1 MIKRIIA
8 LLLVLISSLSA
19 FSSIRPFL
27 SISPYFV
34 MDGHEVL
41 DPKPEW
47 KSDKDDYGYQYLLDR
62 YDGIPSS
69 SETIQDSLL
78 RFGERKPLLEA
89 GFEIEGERVFF
100 ALKMEIREELYN
112 FVTVSPKSNI
122 PYLGNTRYAITDAQY
137 PQVAFLEYSNP
148 YLLFSIGRR
157 KLDMGPG
164 KYSFIL
170 SSEAQPN
177 LDSLVL
183 GAFYNEGDFSLDYSF
198 YAIPG
203 TGEVFTPYGDA
214 SDIYKTFFVHK
225 VAAANSYF
233 RFGLSEINC
242 VYGSYPTLMDFT
254 PFVLWHNLYV
264 DEHSNVMIEVSL
276 EGKIGP
282 VRLWGEYAQDDLYL
296 NFGGLTEGG
305 FNNKPT
311 AIGVGLGFDW
321 LLLDGEEYG
330 RSDRSTLGYAF
341 KEETLEEKG
350 GLHLYGEFYWASNYL
365 YNRRSNYSVNY
376 GGDIGTVTV
385 FKNDQYGKFTLPYR
399 FYSSHGGT
407 TDKKDAYFL
416 GFPFGPGT
424 IYGMVS
430 LEGENSRMKYGV
442 GLSLLMR
449 GEKDI
454 NSTIDSSSATDCI
467 ELQGEIKKIWSISTS
482 LRLNA
487 SEIYRGL
494 ELDASTTFSY
504 DEYYSTWVPEIAI
517 GVVVTI

>member
-8 LLLVLISSLSA
+8 LLLVLISSLPA

-34 MDGHEVL
+34 MDGHEVMYSSE
-41 DPKPEW
+41 PNNFQ
-47 KSDKDDYGYQYLLDR
+47 GLLDR

-69 SETIQDSLL
+69 SETIQETIL

-100 ALKMEIREELYN
+100 ALKIEIREELYN
-112 FVTVSPKSNI
+112 FVTFSPKSNI
-122 PYLGNTRYAITDAQY
+122 PYFGNTNFAITDAQY

-203 TGEVFTPYGDA
+203 TGEVFTSYGVA
-214 SDIYKTFFVHK
+214 SNIYKTFFVHK

-321 LLLDGEEYG
+321 LLLEGEEYG

-365 YNRRSNYSVNY
+365 YNRRDHGVEGVEYY
-376 GGDIGTVTV
+376 A
-385 FKNDQYGKFTLPYR
+385 NDKYGKFTLPYR

-407 TDKKDAYFL
+407 TDQENAYFL

-430 LEGENSRMKYGV
+430 LERENNRMKYGV

-449 GEKDI
+449 GEKNI
-454 NSTIDSSSATDCI
+454 NSPINSSSATDCI
-467 ELQGEIKKIWSISTS
+467 ELQGEIKRIWSISTS
-482 LRLNA
+482 LRLNV

>member
-1 MIKRIIA
+1 MTKRIIVF
-8 LLLVLISSLSA
+8 LLVFLSSLLA

-34 MDGHEVL
+34 MDGHEVMYSSE
-41 DPKPEW
+41 PNNFQ
-47 KSDKDDYGYQYLLDR
+47 GLLDR

-69 SETIQDSLL
+69 SETIQETIL
-78 RFGERKPLLEA
+78 RFGKRKPLLEA

-100 ALKMEIREELYN
+100 ALKIEIREELYN

-183 GAFYNEGDFSLDYSF
+183 GTFYNEGDFSLDYSF

-321 LLLDGEEYG
+321 LLMEGEEYG
-330 RSDRSTLGYAF
+330 RSDR
-341 KEETLEEKG
+341 
-350 GLHLYGEFYWASNYL
+350 
-365 YNRRSNYSVNY
+365 
-376 GGDIGTVTV
+376 
-385 FKNDQYGKFTLPYR
+385 
-399 FYSSHGGT
+399 
-407 TDKKDAYFL
+407 
-416 GFPFGPGT
+416 
-424 IYGMVS
+424 
-430 LEGENSRMKYGV
+430 
-442 GLSLLMR
+442 
-449 GEKDI
+449 
-454 NSTIDSSSATDCI
+454 
-467 ELQGEIKKIWSISTS
+467 
-482 LRLNA
+482 
-487 SEIYRGL
+487 
-494 ELDASTTFSY
+494 
-504 DEYYSTWVPEIAI
+504 
-517 GVVVTI
+517 

>member
-34 MDGHEVL
+34 MDGHEVMYSSE
-41 DPKPEW
+41 PNNFQ
-47 KSDKDDYGYQYLLDR
+47 GLLDR
-62 YDGIPSS
+62 YDGIPSA
-69 SETIQDSLL
+69 SETIQETIL
-78 RFGERKPLLEA
+78 RFGKRKPLLEA

-100 ALKMEIREELYN
+100 ALKIEIREELYN

-148 YLLFSIGRR
+148 YFLFSIGRR

-203 TGEVFTPYGDA
+203 TGEVFTPYGIT
-214 SDIYKTFFVHK
+214 SEIYKTFFVHK

-311 AIGVGLGFDW
+311 AIGVGLGFDC
-321 LLLDGEEYG
+321 LLMEGEEYG

-365 YNRRSNYSVNY
+365 YNRREHGVEGVEFYA
-376 GGDIGTVTV
+376 
-385 FKNDQYGKFTLPYR
+385 NDQYGKFTLPYR

-449 GEKDI
+449 GEKNI
-454 NSTIDSSSATDCI
+454 NSPINSSSATDCI
-467 ELQGEIKKIWSISTS
+467 ELQGEIKRIWSISTS

>member
-1 MIKRIIA
+1 MTKRIIVF
-8 LLLVLISSLSA
+8 LLVFLSSLLA

-34 MDGHEVL
+34 MDGHEVMYSSE
-41 DPKPEW
+41 PNNFQ
-47 KSDKDDYGYQYLLDR
+47 GLLDR

-69 SETIQDSLL
+69 SETIQETIL
-78 RFGERKPLLEA
+78 RFGKRKPLLEA

-100 ALKMEIREELYN
+100 ALKIEIREELYN

-148 YLLFSIGRR
+148 YFLFSIGRR

-203 TGEVFTPYGDA
+203 TGEVFTSYGVA
-214 SDIYKTFFVHK
+214 SNIYKTFFVHK

-321 LLLDGEEYG
+321 LLMEGEEYG

-365 YNRRSNYSVNY
+365 YNRRDHGVEGVEYY
-376 GGDIGTVTV
+376 A
-385 FKNDQYGKFTLPYR
+385 NDKYGKFTLPYR

-449 GEKDI
+449 GEKNI
-454 NSTIDSSSATDCI
+454 NSPINSSSATDCI
-467 ELQGEIKKIWSISTS
+467 ELQGEIKRIWSISTS
-482 LRLNA
+482 LRLNV

>member
-1 MIKRIIA
+1 MIKRIIVF
-8 LLLVLISSLSA
+8 LLVFLSSLLA

-34 MDGHEVL
+34 MDGHEVMYSSE
-41 DPKPEW
+41 PNNFQ
-47 KSDKDDYGYQYLLDR
+47 GLLDR

-69 SETIQDSLL
+69 SETIQETIL

-100 ALKMEIREELYN
+100 ALKIEIREELYN

-148 YLLFSIGRR
+148 YFLFSIGRR

-203 TGEVFTPYGDA
+203 TGEVFTSYGVA
-214 SDIYKTFFVHK
+214 SNIYKTFFVHK

-311 AIGVGLGFDW
+311 AIGVGLGFDC
-321 LLLDGEEYG
+321 LLMDGEEYG

-365 YNRRSNYSVNY
+365 YNRREHGVEGEEFYA
-376 GGDIGTVTV
+376 
-385 FKNDQYGKFTLPYR
+385 NDKYGKFTLPYR

-407 TDKKDAYFL
+407 TDKSDAYFL

-424 IYGMVS
+424 IYGIVS

-449 GEKDI
+449 GEKNI
-454 NSTIDSSSATDCI
+454 NSPINSSSATDCI
-467 ELQGEIKKIWSISTS
+467 ELQGEIKRIWSISTS

-517 GVVVTI
+517 GVVVTM

>member
-34 MDGHEVL
+34 MDGHEVMYSSE
-41 DPKPEW
+41 PNNFQ
-47 KSDKDDYGYQYLLDR
+47 GLLDR

-69 SETIQDSLL
+69 SETIQETIL

-100 ALKMEIREELYN
+100 ALKIEIREELYN

-148 YLLFSIGRR
+148 YFLFSIGRR

-203 TGEVFTPYGDA
+203 TGEVFTPYGIT
-214 SDIYKTFFVHK
+214 SEIYKTFFVHK

-321 LLLDGEEYG
+321 LLMEGEEYG

-365 YNRRSNYSVNY
+365 YNRREHGVEGVEYY
-376 GGDIGTVTV
+376 A
-385 FKNDQYGKFTLPYR
+385 NDKYGKFTLPYR

-407 TDKKDAYFL
+407 TDKSDAYFL

-424 IYGMVS
+424 IYGIVS

-449 GEKDI
+449 GEKNI
-454 NSTIDSSSATDCI
+454 NSPINSSSATDCI
-467 ELQGEIKKIWSISTS
+467 ELQGEIKRIWSISTS

-494 ELDASTTFSY
+494 ELDASTIVSY